1 MSEAV
6 SPNMVLADT
15 ERPPA
20 PVIAAPPPA
29 KVTPPPPDSKVVVAV
44 TDRASAALLPNV
56 RVDPKAEMSPKMLAA
71 LVTDNPPDPVIATP
85 PESNT
90 APPPVKVEVAFT
102 FNASAEL
109 LPRFKDEPRAERFSV
124 TDRF

>member
-20 PVIAAPPPA
+20 PVIATPPPA

-44 TDRASAALLPNV
+44 TDKASAALLPNV
-56 RVDPKAEMSPKMLAA
+56 RVDPKAEMSPKILTA
-71 LVTDNPPDPVIATP
+71 LVTDNPPAPVIATP

-90 APPPVKVEVAFT
+90 APPPVKVE
-102 FNASAEL
+102 EIG
-109 LPRFKDEPRAERFSV
+109 RAH
-124 TDRF
+124 